1 MQEGG
6 GNEFGSLENFEIAFG
21 VVMALGAVD
30 DDIAGGVPC
39 DFLQRGMDVAADI
52 QRVACGRRDC

>member
-30 DDIAGGVPC
+30 DGFAGGVPC
-39 DFLQRGMDVAADI
+39 DFLLR
-52 QRVACGRRDC
+52 